1 MLADP
6 LGGINKDDI
15 NTPTG
20 SEEIIH
26 VERLSTPTSS
36 SEDNPERQ
44 EMLWRPRTEHHT
56 KVVRDAAKAQ
66 SGKHERAAW
75 RARRLY
81 QLFGLPTVIIPL
93 AGSVAAQ
100 FLPEAA
106 VSAMLLASG
115 ICAGINA
122 FLNYGQKAQMHF
134 EYSARWA
141 DLGSNVDFE
150 LAKGRA
156 DRTAADVFLERL
168 RNLSAALRAAE
179 PPV

>member
-6 LGGINKDDI
+6 ARGINTLADPAGI
-15 NTPTG
+15 NT
-20 SEEIIH
+20 EDIIN

-36 SEDNPERQ
+36 EDNPERH
-44 EMLWRPRTEHHT
+44 EMLWKPRTEYYIE
-56 KVVRDAAKAQ
+56 VVRDGAKVQ
-66 SGKHERAAW
+66 SAKHERAAW

-81 QLFGLPTVIIPL
+81 QLFGLPAVLIPL
-93 AGSVAAQ
+93 AGSVAAH
-100 FLPEAA
+100 FLPKAA

-115 ICAGINA
+115 ICAGVNG
-122 FLNYGQKAQMHF
+122 FLNYGQKSQLHF

-141 DLGSNVDFE
+141 ELGSTIDFE

-168 RNLSAALRAAE
+168 RNTTSSLRAAE